1 MYKIVF
7 ISIKNDMKFEH
18 SNLPRHSL
26 VEKAFQVALERS
38 TEGAA
43 LENAVTTVKR
53 NMDAWYEGMLKHNQD
68 AFVLRD
74 EFDRANKRLADE
86 QADNYSHA
94 EEVARNA
101 LEGNFDIISV
111 ETARNVCE
119 AADNPT
125 PQLIAAVLLAP
136 TVSSDD
142 DIDVLRKDFGNDV
155 AEILSALHHM
165 KDDPDLA
172 GMTAEELEDFKDD
185 PVDPEIE
192 MDNLKQASPDV
203 KTAYL
208 AIQLTMLD
216 HEVVALRSDM
226 RGNPRLKTAGLEA
239 GREDR
244 LHEIA
249 QAVHG
254 VNPLMDRDYRD
265 AFNQLSSL
273 TSSPWRLSIDRVG
286 DLEMKRYEEPQLQKV
301 QPKTKPQEKPTSPEV
316 GLL

>member
-1 MYKIVF
+1 MNF
-7 ISIKNDMKFEH
+7 DH

-26 VEKAFQVALERS
+26 VEKAFQIALERS

-53 NMDAWYEGMLKHNQD
+53 NMDNWYQGMLKHNQD
-68 AFVLRD
+68 TFVLRD
-74 EFDRANKRLADE
+74 EFERANKRLADE

-94 EEVARNA
+94 EEIARNA
-101 LEGNFDIISV
+101 LENNFSIISV

-119 AADNPT
+119 TADNAT

-136 TVSSDD
+136 TVGSDE
-142 DIDVLRKDFGNDV
+142 DIEVLRKDFGNDV
-155 AEILSALHHM
+155 ADILSALHHI

-172 GMTAEELEDFKDD
+172 GMTADELEDFKSYPID
-185 PVDPEIE
+185 PQIEIN
-192 MDNLKQASPDV
+192 NLKQASPDV

-208 AIQLTMLD
+208 ATQLTILG
-216 HEVVALRSDM
+216 HEVAALRSDM
-226 RGNPRLKTAGLEA
+226 RGNPRLKSALEA
-239 GREDR
+239 GREDH

-254 VNPLMDRDYRD
+254 LNPLMDRDYRD
-265 AFNQLSSL
+265 AFNQLTSL
-273 TSSPWRLSIDRVG
+273 TSSPWRLSVDRLG
-286 DLEMKRYEEPQLQKV
+286 DLEMKLYEEPQLQKV
-301 QPKTKPQEKPTSPEV
+301 QPKTKPQEKPEAPEV